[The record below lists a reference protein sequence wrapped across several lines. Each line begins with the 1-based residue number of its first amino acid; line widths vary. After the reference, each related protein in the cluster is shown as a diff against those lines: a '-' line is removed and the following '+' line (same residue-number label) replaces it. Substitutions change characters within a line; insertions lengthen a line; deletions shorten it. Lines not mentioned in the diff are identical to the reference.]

1 MELLVEPDRRAS
13 AGVTAATATPGRPE
27 RGRSSGARAL
37 AWLTSPGFRL
47 AVLLLIVIA
56 AVVIGVRADGPGV
69 ASLRATFEGFGV
81 AGPLLFVGVY
91 AVAATVMLP
100 AAPFT
105 IGAGVLFGPVVGSAT
120 ALVGATLGA
129 TGAFLLGRL
138 LGRDAVERF
147 GGRRVAAL
155 DRYLA
160 RRGFVSLLIIRLVPL
175 FPFNLVNLGA
185 GVAGMGLRD
194 FILAT
199 GVGIIPGT
207 VAYAAL
213 GGTIDD
219 PTSPA
224 FLVAV
229 AIFVL
234 VTVAATIAS
243 RRLRR
248 RDELSEV
255 AG

>member
-1 MELLVEPDRRAS
+1 MELLVEPDRGTSSR
-13 AGVTAATATPGRPE
+13 VTAATTTHGRGE
-27 RGRSSGARAL
+27 RDRSAGARIL

-47 AVLLLIVIA
+47 GMLLVIVIA
-56 AVVIGVRADGPGV
+56 AVAIGLRVDAPGV
-69 ASLRATFEGFGV
+69 ASLRASFEGFGI
-81 AGPLLFVGVY
+81 AGPLLFAAVY
-91 AVAATVMLP
+91 AASATVMLP

-105 IGAGVLFGPVVGSAT
+105 IGAGVLFGPVVGTAT
-120 ALVGATLGA
+120 ALVGATVGA
-129 TGAFLLGRL
+129 TGAFVLGRL

-147 GGRRVAAL
+147 GGRRVVAL

-175 FPFNLVNLGA
+175 FPFNLVNLVA

-194 FILAT
+194 FVLAT

-213 GGTIDD
+213 GGTIED
-219 PTSPA
+219 PSSPA
-224 FLVAV
+224 FLASV

-234 VTVAATIAS
+234 VTVVAAIAS

-248 RDELSEV
+248 REELSEV